1 MTDRVMNRGTDYA
14 ETEALLATLA
24 DDAEGL
30 DRQLRNLYPSE
41 RRKLLAACYTIAHA
55 IQRMPEPEGQGA

>member
-24 DDAEGL
+24 GSVGCL
-30 DRQLRNLYPSE
+30 T
-41 RRKLLAACYTIAHA
+41 C
-55 IQRMPEPEGQGA
+55 